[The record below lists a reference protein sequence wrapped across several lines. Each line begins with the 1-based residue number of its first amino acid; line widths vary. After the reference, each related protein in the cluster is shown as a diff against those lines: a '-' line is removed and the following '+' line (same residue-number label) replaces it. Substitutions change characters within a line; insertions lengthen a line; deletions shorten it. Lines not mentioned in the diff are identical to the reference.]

1 MRLSAGRSLAFL
13 CALVLAAGACT
24 SDDAGDPGAS
34 TSSAP
39 APASQSPEEDVVA
52 QLRERIK
59 HIVFIIKENRTFDHY
74 FGKYPGADGA
84 TEGELSTGESVPL
97 AQAPDVSS
105 KDLGHSFDDGLIA
118 VNGGEMNGFDKIM
131 NGDTMYGYT
140 QFDRAS
146 LPAYFSYADEFVLGD
161 RMFSSMY
168 GPTFPE
174 HLYTV
179 AAQSGRVTGNKID
192 RGDKVPGG
200 YCDDPSEEVPRFKR
214 LTEREVKKVMRLER
228 QAKVAEVKRF
238 WERVWPCFDFPV
250 IQDSLTEAG
259 VSWRYYGNAGFYSA
273 LLAIKHI
280 RFSKH
285 WGTDVVSEGKFLE
298 DLEAEK
304 LRSVSWVLPGVGFDE
319 HPGGGH
325 SVCKGENWTVRHLNT
340 LMGTKHWKDTV
351 VFLLWDDFGGFYDHV
366 PPPQLD
372 VMGLGPRVPL
382 LIISPWAKRGYVDST
397 TYEFSSVL
405 KFIETVH
412 GLDPLTERDAQ
423 ADPMLSAFDFDQ
435 EPAGRKL
442 LLEERA
448 CPAA

>member
-1 MRLSAGRSLAFL
+1 MRPGRSLYL
-13 CALVLAAGACT
+13 VVIALLSLATACT
-24 SDDAGDPGAS
+24 GAEPKPPPDVAEPTVVPSDS
-34 TSSAP
+34 T
-39 APASQSPEEDVVA
+39 DRDLVTV
-52 QLRERIK
+52 LRDRIK

-84 TEGELSTGESVPL
+84 TEGKLSTGETVSL
-97 AQAPDVSS
+97 TQAPDVTA

-118 VNGGEMNGFDKIM
+118 VNGGKMDGFDQIM
-131 NGDTMYGYT
+131 NGDTMLGYT
-140 QFDRAS
+140 QFDRDS
-146 LPAYFSYADEFVLGD
+146 LPNYWRYADEFVLGD
-161 RMFSSMY
+161 KMFSSMY

-179 AAQSGRVTGNKID
+179 AAQSGQVTGNKID
-192 RGDKVPGG
+192 RGDAIPGG
-200 YCDDPSEEVPRFKR
+200 YCDDPSEEVPRFR
-214 LTEREVKKVMRLER
+214 QLTEREVKRVMRLER
-228 QAKVAEVKRF
+228 QAKVAKVKEF

-250 IQDSLTEAG
+250 IQDNLTAAG

-285 WGTDVVSEGKFLE
+285 WGTDVVPEGKFTD
-298 DLEAEK
+298 DLKAEE

-325 SVCKGENWTVRHLNT
+325 SVCKGENWTVEHLNL
-340 LMGTKHWKDTV
+340 LMRSKHWENTV
-351 VFLLWDDFGGFYDHV
+351 VFLLWDDFGGFYDHE
-366 PPPQLD
+366 PPPHLD

-397 TYEFSSVL
+397 VYEFSSVL

-412 GLDPLTERDAQ
+412 GLEPLTERDAQ

-435 EPAGRKL
+435 DPSDREL
-442 LLEERA
+442 ILEQRE
-448 CPAA
+448 CPS